1 MDSGQRALDR
11 CNGIRPSSQCDGY
24 VDRCEDDRMD
34 VLVDKYGPA
43 EKKAI
48 RVMVPVS
55 KIIDWFKR
63 RNK

>member
-24 VDRCEDDRMD
+24 VDRSKDSRSIL
-34 VLVDKYGPA
+34 LVDKYAPA

-48 RVMVPVS
+48 RVMVPLS
-55 KIIDWFKR
+55 KIINWFKR

>member
-24 VDRCEDDRMD
+24 VDRCEDDGLD
-34 VLVDKYGPA
+34 VLVDKYGPK
-43 EKKAI
+43 EK
-48 RVMVPVS
+48 RVGVMVPVS
-55 KIIDWFKR
+55 KLWAWFKNR

>member
-11 CNGIRPSSQCDGY
+11 CNGIRTSSQCDGY
-24 VDRCEDDRMD
+24 VDCSKDDRMD
-34 VLVDKYGPA
+34 VLVDRYGPA
-43 EKKAI
+43 EKKATK
-48 RVMVPVS
+48 VMVPLS

>member
-1 MDSGQRALDR
+1 MDSGQRTLDR

-34 VLVDKYGPA
+34 VLVDKYGPK
-43 EKKAI
+43 EK
-48 RVMVPVS
+48 RVGVMFPLS